1 MFGHFFKAVALGGLL
16 AANAA
21 AVETLTISGS
31 STVQPVVEAVAEAY
45 HQQHPDVYFFIRGGG
60 SSIGI
65 RDAGKRHVDIGMAS
79 RPLKSF
85 EIQRFKGL
93 KTHLIGYDAVAFIV
107 NRANKAKNLEFEH
120 VQDIYLGNIRNWE
133 ELGGPDAPI
142 DPISKKFGHATLDIF
157 LYYFDLDA
165 VNSEGADTF
174 MHLKK
179 QRHRGGFSSFR
190 SRMFEGNNEIID
202 YVVSHPDALGYL
214 SYGEAAE
221 AVAKGVPI
229 KILSLDGVDPDA
241 KTIFSGKYPVRRD
254 MNLVMYDDA
263 PELAKTFL
271 RFITEGEGRKII
283 KEKGFLL
290 KLR

>member
-1 MFGHFFKAVALGGLL
+1 MLKRICTALLLSGLL
-16 AANAA
+16 ASGTA
-21 AVETLTISGS
+21 AVETLSISGS
-31 STVQPVVEAVAEAY
+31 STVRPVVEAVADAY
-45 HQQHPDVYFFIRGGG
+45 HKQHPEVYFFIRGGG

-85 EIQRFKGL
+85 ETRRFEGL
-93 KTHLIGYDAVAFIV
+93 KTHLVGFDAVAFIV
-107 NRANKAKNLEFEH
+107 NKGNKAENLEFED
-120 VQDIYLGNIRNWE
+120 VPDIYLGNIRNWE

-165 VNSEGADTF
+165 INSEGAETF
-174 MHLKK
+174 MQLKK

-190 SRMFEGNNEIID
+190 SRMFDSNTEIID

-221 AVAKGVPI
+221 AIAKGVPI
-229 KILSLDGVDPDA
+229 KILSLDGITPEFE
-241 KTIFSGKYPVRRD
+241 TIFSGKYPIRRD

-263 PELAKTFL
+263 SALAKTFL
-271 RFITEGEGRKII
+271 KFITTGEGRKII
-283 KEKGFLL
+283 MEKGFLL